1 MKLRVKA
8 LREKGSKIDQKR
20 LKYGMESCLLPLGVL
35 LIAFLYSS
43 VGHAG
48 ASGYIAVMALCS
60 IPAQEIRPVTLS
72 LNIAVA
78 ILGGWNF
85 IRAGHFSMKLFW
97 PLAVASIPLAFLGG
111 YLKLPNHL
119 LHLLLGLVLWGS
131 ALRFLLQ
138 PQEGNSFHD
147 PKKSALFATGGILG
161 LLAGLTGTGGGI
173 FLTPWMLWRKWAP
186 TKTVAGV
193 SVVFILVNSVSGLA
207 GHLTAVRN
215 FPKIGWLLLG
225 VAIAGGWVGSRWGSR
240 RYSPVWIQRLLALV
254 LLIAGAKLIFIP

>member
-1 MKLRVKA
+1 MDDA
-8 LREKGSKIDQKR
+8 WI
-20 LKYGMESCLLPLGVL
+20 LPLGIFLV
-35 LIAFLYSS
+35 AFLYSS

-85 IRAGHFSMKLFW
+85 IRAGHFSMKLLW
-97 PLAVASIPLAFLGG
+97 PLAIASIPLAFLGG

-131 ALRFLLQ
+131 AFRFLIR
-138 PQEGNSFHD
+138 PKEETFFHE
-147 PKKSALFATGGILG
+147 PKRSALLATGGVLG

-173 FLTPWMLWRKWAP
+173 FLTPWMIWRKWAP
-186 TKTVAGV
+186 TKTVAAV
-193 SVVFILVNSVSGLA
+193 SVIFILVNSISGLA
-207 GHLTAVRN
+207 GYTSSVRAL
-215 FPKIGWLLLG
+215 PKVGWILFS
-225 VAIAGGWVGSRWGSR
+225 VAIVGGWFGSRWGSHH
-240 RYSPVWIQRLLALV
+240 YSPVWIQRLLALV

>member
-1 MKLRVKA
+1 MDA
-8 LREKGSKIDQKR
+8 WI
-20 LKYGMESCLLPLGVL
+20 LPLGIL
-35 LIAFLYSS
+35 LVAFLYSS

-48 ASGYIAVMALCS
+48 ASGYIAVMALCAV
-60 IPAQEIRPVTLS
+60 PVEEIRPVTLS

-85 IRAGHFSMKLFW
+85 IRAGHFSKEILW
-97 PLAVASIPLAFLGG
+97 PLVVASIPLAFLGG

-131 ALRFLLQ
+131 AFRFLIR
-138 PQEGNSFHD
+138 PKEETVFHE
-147 PKKSALFATGGILG
+147 PKQSSLLATGGVLG

-186 TKTVAGV
+186 TKTVAAV
-193 SVVFILVNSVSGLA
+193 SVIFILLNSISGLA
-207 GHLTAVRN
+207 GYISSIRAL
-215 FPKIGWLLLG
+215 PKVGWILFS
-225 VAIAGGWVGSRWGSR
+225 VAIVGGWFGSRWGSR

-254 LLIAGAKLIFIP
+254 LLIAGTKLIFIP